1 MSFKAL
7 LIANRGEIAI
17 RIARAAAGLGLKS
30 AVVFSEDDAR
40 SLHVRAA
47 DRAIGLTGVGA
58 RAYLDGEA
66 IIAAALAA
74 GCDAVHPGYG
84 FLSENAAF
92 ARRCAER
99 GLTFVGPRPEALALF
114 GDKAAARALAIR
126 LGVPVARGSEG
137 ATSLEDARAF
147 FGGLGSEPAMMIKA
161 VAGGGG
167 RGMRAVRAAA
177 DIEQA
182 FERCASEAKA
192 AFGDD
197 ALYVEELIETARHV
211 EVQVLGDRH
220 GGLVHLWDRDCSL
233 QRRHQK
239 LIEIA
244 PSPHLSQGLRD
255 QLVEAALTLAREVRY
270 DSLGTFEFLVDVG
283 SDRERFVFIE
293 ANPRLQVEHTVTEE
307 VTGVDLVRAQI
318 RAAQGESLAALGL
331 SSPPAPI
338 GYAIQLRVNA
348 ETMDAGGAVKPTGG
362 VIGVFEPPSGPGVRV
377 DAYGYAGYDTNP
389 NFDSLL
395 AKVVV
400 HDRSPD
406 FAAALA
412 GAARALDEFRLTG
425 IETNLPILRALVRRP
440 EVREGRI
447 FTTLVERDIA
457 LLLAEVEA
465 AQPRFFEPSAMAP
478 AHAVQAHDIP
488 EGTVSLSAPTQGL
501 LVSINVADGDLVRPG
516 QAVAVLESMKMEHL
530 VEASEGGIVRA
541 IAAHAGQTLFEG
553 QPILFIEPAAVDA
566 AAVSETEA
574 VDLDEIRPDLAEL
587 KARLGLGL
595 DANRPEAVAK
605 RRKLGMRT
613 ARENVEAIVDPG
625 SFIEYGAL
633 AIAAQRR
640 RRSVEELM
648 RATPADGLVT
658 GIGQVNGELFG
669 EDRSRCAVLAYDYT
683 VLAGTQGT
691 ANHKK
696 TDRILQVAERE
707 RLPVIWFC
715 EGGGGRPGDTD
726 GLGATGLD
734 VPTFELYARMSGLAP
749 RIGIA
754 AGRCF
759 AGNAVFFGCSDIT
772 IATRDSTIGMSG
784 PAMIEGGGLGV
795 YAPEE
800 VGPIAVQD
808 ANGVVDLVAEDE
820 AQAADLARQLMAYFQ
835 GTVSSWTCADQRL
848 LRRAIPE
855 NRLRVY
861 DVRALIRLLADD
873 HSFLELRS
881 GFAKGM
887 ITGLARIE
895 GRPIGL
901 IANDPRRLGG
911 AIDSDGA
918 SKAARFMQLCDAFD
932 LPLVS
937 LCDTPG
943 FMVGPDAEKTAP
955 VRHGSRMFVT
965 AGALQVPIY
974 AIVVR
979 KGYGLGAQA
988 MTGGTFPASFFT
1000 IAWPTGEFG
1009 GMGLEGAVRLGYR
1022 KELEAETSPEAKKA
1036 LFDHLVAQSYERGK
1050 AVNVA
1055 QVLEIDAVIDP
1066 AESRAWI
1073 VRGLKSR
1080 APREDKGRRRF
1091 VDTW

>member
-255 QLVEAALTLAREVRY
+255 QLVEAALTLARELCY